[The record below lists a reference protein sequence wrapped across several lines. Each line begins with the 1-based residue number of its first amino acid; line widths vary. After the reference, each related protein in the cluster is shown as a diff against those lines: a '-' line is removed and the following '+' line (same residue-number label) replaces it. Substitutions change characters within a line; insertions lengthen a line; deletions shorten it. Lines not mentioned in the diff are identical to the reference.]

1 MIIKRLKQL
10 VEDTDLEKK
19 EFAESI
25 KLNKQKYYKMENGKR
40 NLQIEDVVNIG
51 KVYNINLNWLL
62 LGLGDKKQKS
72 IVNSDLQSVIDYLS
86 FESKGSQLG
95 YNILI
100 EATLKNILYKLKT
113 VDGFFKSENNRPIF
127 LLIKILKNIEDE
139 EKIVDYK
146 GYLEKIIL
154 DDKKEWQ
161 KTKEVLLFN
170 LRKLTDLEVSY
181 IVKYKES
188 FIAILEKK
196 YDFFTKILF
205 MNKLTN

>member
-1 MIIKRLKQL
+1 VIIKRLKQL